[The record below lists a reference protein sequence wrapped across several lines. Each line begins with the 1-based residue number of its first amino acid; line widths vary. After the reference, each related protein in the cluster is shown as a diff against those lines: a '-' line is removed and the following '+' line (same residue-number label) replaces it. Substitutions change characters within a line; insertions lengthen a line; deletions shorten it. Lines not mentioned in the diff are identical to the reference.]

1 MNGSKLEE
9 LMNAK
14 SITKQQLAD
23 AVGVSRT
30 MIIYIIKGFKDPSIK
45 TLKRIADYFEVST
58 DELI

>member
-1 MNGSKLEE
+1 
-9 LMNAK
+9 MNAK